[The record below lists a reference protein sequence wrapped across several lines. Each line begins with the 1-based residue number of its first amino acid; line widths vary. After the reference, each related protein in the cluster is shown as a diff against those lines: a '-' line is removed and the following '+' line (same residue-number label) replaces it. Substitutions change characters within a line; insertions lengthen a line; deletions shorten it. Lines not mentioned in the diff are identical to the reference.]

1 MNTSTHILRRA
12 SLTAGVALALMAV
25 LAGFAVFGAISPLVT
40 PADAAR
46 TAQDIAAS
54 SMLFRLGIAGLI
66 IVVIL
71 DVIVAVALYIVFAP
85 VDRMVS
91 IMAAGFRITYAAVY
105 LVAISQ
111 LLIAADLLGDPE
123 QTLLAVNGYDTIWQ
137 VGLILFGVHLLLIGA
152 LAYRSEFVPKIFG
165 ILLVIAGAGYLID
178 GFGAVLVQDYPISI
192 GQFTFVGEV
201 ALIFWL
207 LISAAGTTSTVPT
220 PIASLIRTLP
230 SPPRWPEPA
239 MSRPHR
245 HQGNRYDPSTDCRAD
260 DHRRRPH
267 QRRVH
272 RARHRLQLSR
282 HPG

>member
-1 MNTSTHILRRA
+1 MNTSTHTLRRA

-85 VDRMVS
+85 VNRMVS
-91 IMAAGFRITYAAVY
+91 IMAAGFRISYAAVY

-137 VGLILFGVHLLLIGA
+137 VGLILFGVHLLLIGF
-152 LAYRSEFVPKIFG
+152 LAYRSGFVPKIFG
-165 ILLVIAGAGYLID
+165 ILLVIAGLGYLAD
-178 GFGAVLVQDYPISI
+178 GFGAVLIPEYSISI
-192 GQFTFVGEV
+192 GAFTFVGEV

-207 LISAAGTTSTVPT
+207 LISG
-220 PIASLIRTLP
+220 
-230 SPPRWPEPA
+230 
-239 MSRPHR
+239 SRNNFHRADANHR
-245 HQGNRYDPSTDCRAD
+245 HELDPDPPVTA
-260 DHRRRPH
+260 P
-267 QRRVH
+267 V
-272 RARHRLQLSR
+272 A
-282 HPG
+282 